1 MIDQIYTY
9 FTIEIIFLW
18 LNLGVLP
25 FWLILVFFPQS
36 QICRV
41 FITSIFLKPS
51 DSASLAG
58 FSLWHDDGSFTP
70 NTLKTIWKDAYKLPI
85 RWMIIENESMPK
97 YLNRGKGNTRS
108 LRAVFQRAFKLWG
121 QETRFNFVEVSDEK
135 TAEIRISFEK
145 AVHGDGFNFDGN
157 TLGQGRMAR
166 K

>member
-1 MIDQIYTY
+1 MFKHTWI
-9 FTIEIIFLW
+9 
-18 LNLGVLP
+18 
-25 FWLILVFFPQS
+25 
-36 QICRV
+36 

-70 NTLKTIWKDAYKLPI
+70 NTLKKIWKDAYKLPI
-85 RWMIIENESMPK
+85 RWMIVENESMPK

-145 AVHGDGFNFDGN
+145 AVHGDGFDFDGN

-166 K
+166 KSSGIKKLLWAVWD